1 MKFKKMSII
10 KTASTTYIND
20 EYPSF
25 LSLYCGKAK
34 LSGVK
39 MDETNMNNPI
49 IMSHV
54 ILSLSVVCN
63 MYGLSFISSIISF
76 LLMST

>member
-1 MKFKKMSII
+1 
-10 KTASTTYIND
+10 
-20 EYPSF
+20 
-25 LSLYCGKAK
+25 
-34 LSGVK
+34 